1 MCPGCSRDLL
11 DEARDYLLMP
21 ERRTLLQTFKTRPR
35 CCTDIPGVIYAIGG
49 LTPSGEH
56 TRLLFMKYDD
66 NNSYA
71 ALYPIEMYKLIA
83 LYIINMTIHVCVCT
97 RLCVCVCLCA
107 IVRVDVHVC
116 VCEHVCVCVCL
127 CACVRVDVHVCG
139 ACVCVCVH
147 VHV

>member
-66 NNSYA
+66 NNSYP

-97 RLCVCVCLCA
+97 RFCVCVF
-107 IVRVDVHVC
+107 
-116 VCEHVCVCVCL
+116 
-127 CACVRVDVHVCG
+127 
-139 ACVCVCVH
+139 VCVH
-147 VHV
+147 V